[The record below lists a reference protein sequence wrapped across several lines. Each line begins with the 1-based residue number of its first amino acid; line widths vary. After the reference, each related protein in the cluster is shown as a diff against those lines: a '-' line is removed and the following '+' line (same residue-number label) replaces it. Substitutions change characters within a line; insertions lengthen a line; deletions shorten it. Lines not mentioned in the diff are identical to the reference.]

1 MKRSL
6 VLFLRLFLPLAAL
19 SAGLGLL
26 FSRWYWGYWLTP
38 PPVPEV
44 VNRFE
49 TVRSVT
55 PLGSVVATDPLTLAV
70 ASGWDCDRTS
80 RQSIAGGDY
89 CASSRCNTEFCDSY
103 RLLLALGDRDLLQ
116 PNLPA
121 IAPSQLPAIETA
133 ILNSASWQAAKP
145 GYEDMAKQ
153 VSGLVVEAADSQGVQ
168 YVAIAL
174 NGGQIANDTYP
185 FYEFVFRRSEGG
197 SLEWVAGQHFFYEIA
212 GLEGMTGGVVFR
224 VLLFLS
230 AVLSLATA
238 GFYQVS
244 KMSDR

>member
-6 VLFLRLFLPLAAL
+6 VIFLRVFLPLATL
-19 SAGLGLL
+19 SAGLGLF

-44 VNRFE
+44 ANRFD
-49 TVRSVT
+49 TVLSVT
-55 PLGSVVATDPLTLAV
+55 PLESVVAADPLRLAV

-80 RQSIAGGDY
+80 RQPIAGGDY

-103 RLLLALGDRDLLQ
+103 RLLIPLRDRDLLR

-121 IAPSQLPAIETA
+121 IAPSQLPEIEAA
-133 ILNSASWQAAKP
+133 ILNSASWQAAEP

-153 VSGLVVEAADSQGVQ
+153 VRGLVVEAEDSQGVQ

-185 FYEFVFRRSEGG
+185 FYEFVFRRSQGG
-197 SLEWVAGQHFFYEIA
+197 SLAWVAGQHFFYEIA
-212 GLEGMTGGVVFR
+212 GIEGMTGGVVFR
-224 VLLFLS
+224 VLLVLS
-230 AVLSLATA
+230 AVLSLAAT
-238 GFYQVS
+238 GFHQLS
-244 KMSDR
+244 EKLD